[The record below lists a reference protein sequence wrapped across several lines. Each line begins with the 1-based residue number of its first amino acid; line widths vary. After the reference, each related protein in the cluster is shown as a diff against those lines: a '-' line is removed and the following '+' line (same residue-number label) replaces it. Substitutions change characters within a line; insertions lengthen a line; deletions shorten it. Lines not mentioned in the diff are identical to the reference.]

1 MTNAAARASLAKR
14 LRWLAVA
21 LTLILCLLQAGV
33 AHAQDR
39 SFDVAARLGRGVNI
53 LGYDGI
59 WEGGTNAP
67 FRMQNLRLIRQAGF
81 RHVRINFFAFKHM
94 GSDNLVDPAVL
105 QRLDGV
111 IEQTIA
117 AGLIPVLDEHDYG
130 ECQVRL
136 AVCETK
142 LTAFWRQIADR
153 YRGKYPSLVFE
164 LLNEPGGNMPA
175 QMWND
180 LALRLLAS
188 IRASNLDRTI
198 IVAAINSD
206 DTTAIRSPQL
216 PKNDR
221 NLILT
226 VHYYAP
232 FAFTHQGA
240 PWSPELAARRNITWG
255 SAADRQKLRDDF
267 QRINAWARAEN
278 RPVYLGEFGVFD
290 AAPLEDRVRYLAAV
304 TSTAESFGWPWAYW
318 QFDHDFALF
327 DSATQR
333 WNAPVLDAL
342 MRR

>member
-1 MTNAAARASLAKR
+1 MTEGAARKSLAGR
-14 LRWLAVA
+14 IRSLAAA
-21 LTLILCLLQAGV
+21 LTLSICLLQTLPS
-33 AHAQDR
+33 HAQDR
-39 SFDVAARLGRGVNI
+39 GFEAAAKLGRGVNI

-59 WEGGTNAP
+59 WEGGIDAP

-94 GSDNLVDPAVL
+94 NGDNLIARAVL
-105 QRLDGV
+105 QRLDRV

-136 AVCETK
+136 AACEAK

-153 YRGKYPSLVFE
+153 YAGKYPPLVFE
-164 LLNEPGGNMPA
+164 LLNEPGGNMPP

-188 IRASNLDRTI
+188 IRASNPDRTI

-206 DTTAIRSPQL
+206 DTTAIRSPRL
-216 PKNDR
+216 PKDDR
-221 NLILT
+221 NIILT

-240 PWSPELAARRNITWG
+240 PWSPELAARSNIKWG

-267 QRINAWARAEN
+267 QRINAWAAAEN

-290 AAPLEDRVRYLAAV
+290 AAPLEDRRRYLAAIAR
-304 TSTAESFGWPWAYW
+304 TAESFGWPWAYW

-342 MRR
+342 MRP